1 MSSQLNRRGVARFAL
16 AALTAAGVGDEDIT
30 VIRVPGAFEI
40 PTAAR
45 LAANTHAF
53 DGIICLGCL
62 IRGATPHFEYISSAV
77 ALGLTSA
84 SGETGVP
91 MAFGV
96 LTTNSAEEAL
106 ERARA
111 RTTTTLIA
119 IRTDPRAW
127 SDGGAFWEVGLGE
140 GQGIARGAHSIAA
153 EEVVELAALLEEIEV
168 EQQGQRR

>member
-1 MSSQLNRRGVARFAL
+1 VRIIEGSRSASGLTFAVVVSRYNDFVTDRLQKGAL
-16 AALTAAGVGDEDIT
+16 AALAAAGVGDDDIT

-106 ERARA
+106 ERAVDGPSNKGWEA
-111 RTTTTLIA
+111 AQATIEMAIIA
-119 IRTDPRAW
+119 DALSVDPA
-127 SDGGAFWEVGLGE
+127 DA
-140 GQGIARGAHSIAA
+140 
-153 EEVVELAALLEEIEV
+153 
-168 EQQGQRR
+168 

>member
-1 MSSQLNRRGVARFAL
+1 MRIIEGSRSASGLKFAVVVSRYNDFVTDRLQKGAL
-16 AALTAAGVGDEDIT
+16 AALAAAGVGDDDIT

-106 ERARA
+106 ERAVDGPSNKGWEA
-111 RTTTTLIA
+111 AQATIEMALIA
-119 IRTDPRAW
+119 DALSVDPA
-127 SDGGAFWEVGLGE
+127 DA
-140 GQGIARGAHSIAA
+140 
-153 EEVVELAALLEEIEV
+153 
-168 EQQGQRR
+168 